1 MDFKLTAHSICDMM
15 AKAIFRFDPDDLA
28 YLFATGKNELFL
40 RDHLATFMNRH
51 LGLQGDEFIGR
62 EWKKHDLTVN
72 NGHSLYAIIEGKSYI
87 HYDAANPTHLEKGK
101 KSIKRDIE
109 KDLGKSRETLL
120 RKSRHNST
128 CKKIF
133 TAVMF
138 TVELDPTFNESFGNI
153 TYAKY
158 HRQGGTRFNGY
169 DKLVEAGRE
178 NLERLLGEYGE
189 VHSVFFPVGTY
200 KGMKVHVDFF
210 AVESK

>member
-1 MDFKLTAHSICDMM
+1 MDFDLTAQSICNMM
-15 AKAIFRFDPDDLA
+15 AKAIFHVDPDDLA

-51 LGLQGDEFIGR
+51 MGLKGDEFIGR
-62 EWKKHDLTVN
+62 EWNKHDLTVN
-72 NGHSLYAIIEGKSYI
+72 DGHGLHAIIEGKSYI

-109 KDLGKSRETLL
+109 KDLGKSRDTLL
-120 RKSRHNST
+120 RRLKRDSN
-128 CKKIF
+128 CKRIF

-138 TVELDPTFNESFGNI
+138 TVEIDSTLDESFGEI

-178 NLERLLGEYGE
+178 NLERLLREYGK
-189 VHSVFFPVGTY
+189 VHSVFFPTGSY

-210 AVESK
+210 AVESN